1 MFLRPP
7 AQAPPRTPF
16 KDSHL
21 LLASFHFSALHPSRP
36 ACFYSPIFLA
46 LLPFSPPYHPS
57 HSTPSQQHS
66 VMAHV
71 PFPHVSDFVPTASTS
86 PRNLVAAMNAST
98 HLDENSTLRAELAS
112 LRAELAREKKRRQ
125 AAEEHVL
132 EMRRESTLNQIRI
145 EEEEEMISN
154 KLMKRLSELKQE
166 KEQIARASE
175 SDSEWVT
182 NSLSLRLEELQRQK
196 HRIIAAAEE
205 ENEFIVNR
213 LNKELDALRLEKV
226 ELERKVQ
233 RLSRSTTPGAVT
245 PTSSPALSFR
255 SNDGNLSRNSSYR
268 IPYSNN
274 AGAHHHQNSE
284 RHA

>member
-1 MFLRPP
+1 MSSTSSNQVEALQR
-7 AQAPPRTPF
+7 Q
-16 KDSHL
+16 
-21 LLASFHFSALHPSRP
+21 LAS
-36 ACFYSPIFLA
+36 
-46 LLPFSPPYHPS
+46 
-57 HSTPSQQHS
+57 
-66 VMAHV
+66 VK
-71 PFPHVSDFVPTASTS
+71 
-86 PRNLVAAMNAST
+86 
-98 HLDENSTLRAELAS
+98 AELH
-112 LRAELAREKKRRQ
+112 RERKRRE
-125 AAEEHVL
+125 AAEEYARSL
-132 EMRRESTLNQIRI
+132 RRESTLNQIRI

-182 NSLSLRLEELQRQK
+182 NSLSQRLEELQRQK

-213 LNKELDALRLEKV
+213 LNKELDALRTEKL

-255 SNDGNLSRNSSYR
+255 SVDGNLSRTGSYR
-268 IPYSNN
+268 LSGTAVAGSNSAASSAPN
-274 AGAHHHQNSE
+274 INVPDRQV
-284 RHA
+284 

>member
-1 MFLRPP
+1 MTEAPGTSEAAAPSSTRPQP
-7 AQAPPRTPF
+7 SNVVSEAGAEHTEHTEHTE
-16 KDSHL
+16 DEEV
-21 LLASFHFSALHPSRP
+21 SALREE
-36 ACFYSPIFLA
+36 L
-46 LLPFSPPYHPS
+46 
-57 HSTPSQQHS
+57 STMKAQL
-66 VMAHV
+66 
-71 PFPHVSDFVPTASTS
+71 T
-86 PRNLVAAMNAST
+86 
-98 HLDENSTLRAELAS
+98 
-112 LRAELAREKKRRQ
+112 REKKRRE
-125 AAEEHVL
+125 AAEEHVKEL
-132 EMRRESTLNQIRI
+132 RRESTLNQIRV

-182 NSLSLRLEELQRQK
+182 NSLSQRLEDLQRQK

-213 LNKELDALRLEKV
+213 LNKELDALRTEKL

-255 SNDGNLSRNSSYR
+255 SADGNLSRTGSYR
-268 IPYSNN
+268 LSNTPSNAQPVINN
-274 AGAHHHQNSE
+274 AQQPPAD
-284 RHA
+284 RPA